1 MAAVGQAWA
10 ARSTRTTR
18 GRKAFMMM
26 RTRRRTRTRKMR
38 QKRRMGVSDGR
49 SGRGSDEG
57 VIEKGRKTYDVHLV

>member
-1 MAAVGQAWA
+1 
-10 ARSTRTTR
+10 
-18 GRKAFMMM
+18 MMM